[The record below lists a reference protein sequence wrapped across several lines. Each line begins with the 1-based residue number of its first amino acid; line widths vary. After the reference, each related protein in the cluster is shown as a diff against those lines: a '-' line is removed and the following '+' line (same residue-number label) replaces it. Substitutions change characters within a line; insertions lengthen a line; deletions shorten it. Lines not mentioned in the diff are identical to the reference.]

1 MFLNNISDSDDDKC
15 APKVCLDTLGL
26 SQEIDK
32 NPTKIITKNTNYK
45 KNLGVGG
52 AYYEAYDIDLNKFT
66 FEKNM
71 FDQEKKQSCDS
82 IGEGV
87 DDFKL
92 LEIPQGASQDILD
105 PLILSKQVSQS
116 QQCQRD
122 AIETSNN
129 WVLEEI
135 QKQQQYLEQLEKL
148 EQIEKQEQEECQI
161 EICDFLE
168 AAISDMIPL
177 PPICP
182 YSVKITQINLPD
194 QLLSFLINPIP
205 TEGMFQCKIVRDK
218 SGLNRFMPKYRMYW
232 CQTNQFLLAAKKSLN
247 KNKFI
252 ITQDS
257 EFKQKDQGLLLGK
270 VEQSKQSKA
279 DYYLFDNGSKKKEQN
294 STKKLRVQ
302 LGSVFFDTNYENKGR
317 PRRMA
322 LVLRKSEKEIVQFIS
337 RKPQIINTQQ
347 QQKLYTLDFF
357 GRVKKASV
365 KNFQLVLKGEEKD
378 LIYVQFGKIDKD
390 QFHLDFMS
398 PLSPLIAMQLALCNF
413 NFKGKA

>member
-1 MFLNNISDSDDDKC
+1 MFLNNISDSDEDKKC
-15 APKVCLDTLGL
+15 APKICLDTLGL

-32 NPTKIITKNTNYK
+32 NSTKVITKNKNYK

-52 AYYEAYDIDLNKFT
+52 ASYDACDIDLNTFT
-66 FEKNM
+66 FEKNI
-71 FDQEKKQSCDS
+71 FNQEKKQSYDS

-87 DDFKL
+87 GEFKL

-105 PLILSKQVSQS
+105 PLILSNQVSQS

-168 AAISDMIPL
+168 AAISDLIPM
-177 PPICP
+177 PPVCP
-182 YSVKITQINLPD
+182 YSVNITQINLPD

-218 SGLNRFMPKYRMYW
+218 SGLNRFMPKYKMYW
-232 CQTNQFLLAAKKSLN
+232 CHNNQFLLAAKKSLN

-257 EFKQKDQGLLLGK
+257 EFKHKDQGQILGK

-279 DYYLFDNGSKKKEQN
+279 DYYLFDSGSKKKESN
-294 STKKLRVQ
+294 SIKKMRVQ
-302 LGSVFFDTNYENKGR
+302 LGSVDQEGWLQFQEKVKKKLSNL
-317 PRRMA
+317 
-322 LVLRKSEKEIVQFIS
+322 LVVNLKL
-337 RKPQIINTQQ
+337 QIHNN
-347 QQKLYTLDFF
+347 KLYTLDFF

-365 KNFQLVLKGEEKD
+365 KNFQLVLKGEERD

-398 PLSPLIAMQLALCNF
+398 PLSPLVAMQLALCNF